1 MAVTGLQRVEK
12 EEEIVMSEWL
22 AKVPFPVLIIFG
34 LILVWSLIMM
44 AYSYFKNKTLDGIR
58 QDVYQLFLKAEHRY
72 RKSESGQQKMKWVI
86 QEARKLLP
94 GWLQVLLSEDALEKV
109 AQSWFDAVKDLLD
122 DGKINGSHGG
132 V

>member
-1 MAVTGLQRVEK
+1 
-12 EEEIVMSEWL
+12 MSEWL

>member
-1 MAVTGLQRVEK
+1 
-12 EEEIVMSEWL
+12 MSEWL
-22 AKVPFPVLIIFG
+22 AKVPFPVLVIMG
-34 LILVWSLIMM
+34 LIFVFSFVMV
-44 AYSYFKNKTLDGIR
+44 AYSYFKHKTLEGIR
-58 QDVYQLFLKAEHRY
+58 EDVYQLFLKAEHRY
-72 RKSESGQQKMKWVI
+72 VKSESGKQKMKWVI

-122 DGKINGSHGG
+122 DGKVNGSQSG